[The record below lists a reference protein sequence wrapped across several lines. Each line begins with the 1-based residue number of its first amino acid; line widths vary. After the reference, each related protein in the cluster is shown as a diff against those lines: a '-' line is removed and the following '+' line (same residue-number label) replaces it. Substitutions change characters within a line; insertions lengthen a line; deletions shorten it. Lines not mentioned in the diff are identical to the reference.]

1 MKGDRIEREKPRL
14 EEGHFI
20 HCKRRE
26 QGKEGSD
33 IHFPVL
39 VEWKKERN
47 PMGSS
52 SPLLDAHIQP
62 APVVRRVCGERCTGF
77 YGPGLEFT
85 YITSVHVP

>member
-26 QGKEGSD
+26 WGKEGSD

-39 VEWKKERN
+39 VEWKKER
-47 PMGSS
+47 
-52 SPLLDAHIQP
+52 I
-62 APVVRRVCGERCTGF
+62 GF
-77 YGPGLEFT
+77 
-85 YITSVHVP
+85 